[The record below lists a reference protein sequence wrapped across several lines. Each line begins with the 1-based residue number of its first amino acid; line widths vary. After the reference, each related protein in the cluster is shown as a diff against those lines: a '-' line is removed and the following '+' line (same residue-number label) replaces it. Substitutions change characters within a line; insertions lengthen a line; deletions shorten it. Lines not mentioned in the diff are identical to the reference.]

1 MGRRLL
7 LFALLCFD
15 RCIPHS
21 VLLIAIG
28 ENLIKMIFHLL
39 KKSLIQYC
47 HNASRDASLLAH
59 MES

>member
-15 RCIPHS
+15 RRIPHS

-28 ENLIKMIFHLL
+28 ENVIKMVFIFSRNLL
-39 KKSLIQYC
+39 SNIATTHRETPRCLQ
-47 HNASRDASLLAH
+47 A
-59 MES
+59 